1 MLREVGINY
10 LSALEKFDEFGQQK
24 AMAVTTEI
32 AMLRRGGLDI
42 NNPEKKYTL
51 KSLDGE
57 FSGLQLVSYMY
68 DVGLKRMEPD
78 RDFGMD
84 LEKEYLT
91 ALNLF
96 KEKND

>member
-1 MLREVGINY
+1 MDAVMYR
-10 LSALEKFDEFGQQK
+10 LSALKKFDEIGQQK

-32 AMLRRGGLDI
+32 AMLGRGGLDI

-68 DVGLKRMEPD
+68 VGLKRMEPD

-84 LEKEYLT
+84 LEKEYL
-91 ALNLF
+91 AAQKLF